1 VTGGL
6 KGSHDCGVAPEENL
20 AIEKRVAILHDCEGN
35 IDATGAV
42 READDVHPEESL
54 CGVLQRYATRSDT
67 LSITSASTF
76 TGSTIVGYGSCE
88 DKCKAGESSNRK
100 KATMP
105 RSGNNRLWLVSV
117 RSVCV
122 SNARCNAR
130 VAAGCEL
137 VLNGGVDRVDLWHV
151 QTVGNRR
158 TDHAVCHAGDESAIV
173 WRWFSE
179 MMLFDLAGCVLDD
192 VHSAAMRNVWRGC
205 EISYHL
211 EV

>member
-1 VTGGL
+1 MAGGL
-6 KGSHDCGVAPEENL
+6 KDSQDCGVAPEEYL
-20 AIEKRVAILHDCEGN
+20 AIEKRVATLCDCEGDV
-35 IDATGAV
+35 DATGAV
-42 READDVHPEESL
+42 READDVRPEESL

-67 LSITSASTF
+67 LSITNASTSP
-76 TGSTIVGYGSCE
+76 GSTIVGYGSCE
-88 DKCKAGESSNRK
+88 DKCKAGESSNRRI
-100 KATMP
+100 TSMP

-117 RSVCV
+117 RSACV
-122 SNARCNAR
+122 ANARYNAR
-130 VAAGCEL
+130 GAAGRES